1 MDQLQLMQ
9 VLVLVLE
16 QTLLVLVLEQTLLVV
31 EMWIVV

>member
-31 EMWIVV
+31 QM